1 MAKTSNQ
8 STKTPGQLS
17 QMWSVYKLTARED
30 KSSVVW
36 SIVIFI
42 AVVAAAV
49 VFASAA
55 FPGNVLNLVIFSILG
70 IMFGVLGVMILMGRK
85 AEKAAY
91 SRIAGQFGA
100 VGAVMGSQLR
110 RGWRSA
116 EMPVAINP
124 RSQDAVYRAIGPG
137 GVVLIGE
144 GTRSRV
150 KLLLEDERRK
160 VNRVAPG
167 APVELLYVTND
178 AEAVK
183 LPDLSRSLY
192 KMKRVMNRA
201 EISVVA
207 KRLESLGMNIPIPK
221 GMDPTKLRA
230 QRR

>member
-1 MAKTSNQ
+1 MAKTTN
-8 STKTPGQLS
+8 TPEKTPSQLS
-17 QMWSVYKLTARED
+17 QMWTVYKMTAKED

-36 SIVIFI
+36 SAVIF
-42 AVVAAAV
+42 VVIVGLFSSITAITA
-49 VFASAA
+49 
-55 FPGNVLNLVIFSILG
+55 PGNVLNLVIFTVLG
-70 IMFGVLGVMILMGRK
+70 VLFGILGVMILMGRK
-85 AEKAAY
+85 AERAAY

-100 VGAVMGSQLR
+100 VGAVLGSALR

-150 KLLLEDERRK
+150 KVMVDDERRK

-167 APVELLYVTND
+167 APVNTIFVTHD
-178 AEAVK
+178 DEATK
-183 LPDLSRSLY
+183 LPDLSRTLY
-192 KMKRVMNRA
+192 KMKRVMNRG

-221 GMDPTKLRA
+221 GLDPTKLRM